1 LKTYNYIDKV
11 ADGDELVYGLIAQ
24 EVKEIMP
31 EAITLGTAYIPSIYK
46 LATNVELSEDE
57 TNVIITIDIP
67 ETSEL
72 KVGGKVELVVED
84 MKEKH
89 NAIVVSFTSS
99 ELVVPKWDDFDETK
113 NVFVVGVEV
122 NDYHTLD
129 KPYLAV
135 VCMGAIQELSARND
149 ALTTRVTALETTNA
163 TLQQQI
169 ATLNQLVSS
178 LIDKVNNLS
187 SQ

>member
-1 LKTYNYIDKV
+1 
-11 ADGDELVYGLIAQ
+11 
-24 EVKEIMP
+24 M
-31 EAITLGTAYIPSIYK
+31 
-46 LATNVELSEDE
+46 ATSVELSEDE
-57 TNVIITIDIP
+57 INVIITVDIP
-67 ETSEL
+67 ETAEL
-72 KVGGKVELVVED
+72 KVDGKIELVVEN

-89 NAIVVSFTSS
+89 TTIVVSFTSY

-113 NVFVVGVEV
+113 NVFVVGPEI

-135 VCMGAIQELSARND
+135 VCMGGIQELSARND
-149 ALTTRVTALETTNA
+149 TLTARVTALETTNT

-187 SQ
+187 Q